1 MKSNYQMLVT
11 FKDWTP
17 QKWGW
22 VTNDE
27 VDIINKHFAI
37 KERSSIELQNLRDFV
52 VMYYSIKMDNDSL
65 TPREKFT
72 QSDIMSAI
80 TGVIDI
86 EKNRRGMEV

>member
-1 MKSNYQMLVT
+1 MKSNYQMLVE

-17 QKWGW
+17 KKWGW
-22 VTNDE
+22 VDGEE
-27 VDIINKHFAI
+27 VETINTQFHI
-37 KERSSIELQNLRDFV
+37 KERSSVELQNLRDFV
-52 VMYYSIKMDNDSL
+52 VMYYGIKMDDDKL
-65 TPREKFT
+65 TARERFT

>member
-1 MKSNYQMLVT
+1 MKSNYQMLVS

-17 QKWGW
+17 NKIGW
-22 VTNDE
+22 VNNDE
-27 VDIINKHFAI
+27 VDTINEHFKI
-37 KERSSIELQNLRDFV
+37 KERSSVELQNLRDFV
-52 VMYYSIKMDNDSL
+52 VMYYGIKMDDDKL
-65 TPREKFT
+65 TARERFA